1 MLANQTIFAASSAAV
16 CGVLAGFPFDTVKTR
31 MQTHHYQSLL
41 HCVRLTYREEG
52 VRGFFRGM
60 IPPLITI
67 SIVKSISFSVYEN
80 TKCQLKSS
88 RWPPFQS
95 SELLPF
101 GTLCFASGAT
111 AGAVVALLSCPFELV
126 KVQQQLEKLLAK
138 VQPQQYATGTISRL
152 PLAASTSPL
161 TIHAIHSQQN
171 GAGPRPP
178 AVHVSPLESL
188 IPNQSNPPRKPA
200 PPLSSSAAQRTTTSS
215 WAVARRLYVLHGAH
229 GLYQGLTC
237 HVARD
242 ALGTG
247 IYFSTYELTKRLLSP
262 LSGGQPPGPLTHF
275 LAGGT
280 CGVFSWLLIFPLDLV
295 KSVIQKEALLP
306 MNQRRYNGFW
316 HCLSSMYR
324 HHGLAA
330 FYRGISVTLLRA
342 FPLHSLNFLVYEWV
356 LDVIRRRAQ

>member
-1 MLANQTIFAASSAAV
+1 
-16 CGVLAGFPFDTVKTR
+16 
-31 MQTHHYQSLL
+31 
-41 HCVRLTYREEG
+41 
-52 VRGFFRGM
+52 M
-60 IPPLITI
+60 IPPLITV

-80 TKCQLKSS
+80 TKYQLKAS

-95 SELLPF
+95 PELLPF
-101 GTLCFASGAT
+101 GTLCFLSGAT

-138 VQPQQYATGTISRL
+138 ERLQQYTAGAINGLS
-152 PLAASTSPL
+152 LAASASPL
-161 TIHAIHSQQN
+161 AIRAIRSQQN
-171 GAGPRPP
+171 GLGPRPP

-188 IPNQSNPPRKPA
+188 MPSPTNPVRNAA
-200 PPLSSSAAQRTTTSS
+200 PPLALSSSAIQHTATSS
-215 WAVARRLYVLHGAH
+215 WTVARRLYVTHGAR

-247 IYFSTYELTKRLLSP
+247 IYFSTYELTKQLLSP
-262 LSGGQPPGPLTHF
+262 LSGSQPPGPLTHF

-306 MNQRRYNGFW
+306 LSQRRYHGFW
-316 HCLSSMYR
+316 HCLSSMYHR
-324 HHGLAA
+324 HGLAA

-356 LDVIRRRAQ
+356 LGVIQRHAQ